1 MGQVERG
8 VVRGS
13 NDQAPRGDHR
23 NNSFLPLSGGASTVQ
38 PANMAAGGDRRMGS
52 FPLGSSGSPVNP
64 PNSSDFRFSPGQ
76 VPNTSSGMPGSA
88 VEPGRGSVPV
98 NPFLPGGAAARSL
111 PEADMAR
118 AK

>member
-23 NNSFLPLSGGASTVQ
+23 NNSFLPLSGGPSTVH
-38 PANMAAGGDRRMGS
+38 PANQGPGGDRRMSS
-52 FPLGSSGSPVNP
+52 FPLGGGASPVNP
-64 PNSSDFRFSPGQ
+64 PNADAFRWNPGM
-76 VPNTSSGMPGSA
+76 VPNTSNGQPGSA